1 MSRVPS
7 KSWQEFV
14 KEYRGN
20 MRAASSAY
28 RRNNSRRSPKVPR
41 SLPNIYLTDRTQGD
55 QPLAVHVNGKRVS
68 AYCMPESARMKAH
81 VGDRLVS
88 KYTQLVFETKV
99 EEVWVNADNNN
110 NQSPSVLAR
119 LSGSKHVFFGPTI
132 LEFDT
137 TSPVANFEHGGA
149 LPYAQCEEGETY
161 VFDVFKNYIVRL
173 SKPGPPMSDIEI
185 QYSTMQDPDE
195 RYHSSDSLPGVFAV
209 DQRGRRVD
217 DSRGRANISSSPGS
231 EYDKKMR
238 AKLSV
243 RRLVK
248 PLSNLDNDSW
258 MKSSVAVTRKEYVS
272 LTQEHMLKNGISFV
286 LKNMLWGGNAKK

>member
-41 SLPNIYLTDRTQGD
+41 SRSNIYLTDRTQGD
-55 QPLAVHVNGKRVS
+55 QPLAVHVDGKRVS
-68 AYCMPESARMKAH
+68 AYCMPESARMMAH
-81 VGDRLVS
+81 AGDRLVS
-88 KYTQLVFETKV
+88 KYTQRVFYAKEV
-99 EEVWVNADNNN
+99 EEVWVNN
-110 NQSPSVLAR
+110 NQPPSVLAR

-137 TSPVANFEHGGA
+137 KSPVANFEHGGE

-195 RYHSSDSLPGVFAV
+195 RYQRSDTLPAVFAV
-209 DQRGRRVD
+209 DQRGLRVD
-217 DSRGRANISSSPGS
+217 DSRGRANISSSPRR
-231 EYDKKMR
+231 EYDKKVR

-248 PLSNLDNDSW
+248 PMSNLDNDRW

-272 LTQEHMLKNGISFV
+272 LTQEHMRKKGVSFV
-286 LKNMLWGGNAKK
+286 LTKRVGGGNAKK

>member
-1 MSRVPS
+1 
-7 KSWQEFV
+7 
-14 KEYRGN
+14 
-20 MRAASSAY
+20 
-28 RRNNSRRSPKVPR
+28 
-41 SLPNIYLTDRTQGD
+41 
-55 QPLAVHVNGKRVS
+55 
-68 AYCMPESARMKAH
+68 MKAH